1 MRAKLKSGLLLLGV
15 LVGAVFMIF
24 YSEIRLN
31 YFYWDLHRQINDPDA
46 PSVFQEDGEFKDLKD
61 QFPVITIT

>member
-1 MRAKLKSGLLLLGV
+1 MSAKLKNGLLLLGV
-15 LVGAVFMIF
+15 LVGVIAMLFW
-24 YSEIRLN
+24 SEIQLDI
-31 YFYWDLHRQINDPDA
+31 YYWNLHRQINDPDA

>member
-1 MRAKLKSGLLLLGV
+1 MSAKLKSGLLLLGV

>member
-1 MRAKLKSGLLLLGV
+1 MSVKLKSGLLLLGV
-15 LVGAVFMIF
+15 LVGVVLMIF
-24 YSEIRLN
+24 GSEIRLN
-31 YFYWDLHRQINDPDA
+31 YFYWDLHKKVTDPDA

>member
-1 MRAKLKSGLLLLGV
+1 MSAKLKSGLLLLGV

-46 PSVFQEDGEFKDLKD
+46 PSVFQEDGEFKDLED
-61 QFPVITIT
+61 RFPVITIT

>member
-1 MRAKLKSGLLLLGV
+1 MSAKLKSGLLLLGV
-15 LVGAVFMIF
+15 LVGVVLMIF
-24 YSEIRLN
+24 GSEIRLN

-46 PSVFQEDGEFKDLKD
+46 PSVFQENGEFKDLKD